1 MHEIYFDRIPGSNR
15 AGNSIHRFY
24 IVQLLLVCTEPLIP
38 ENKNLSVIFIYVFFV
53 DSMMHTVVGGRYKE
67 ELNKTKLMQIY
78 SKLMDDGL
86 PPENLISITEGELT
100 RRVRQLMA
108 MELLGTLLD
117 GLSPE
122 EIQIF
127 NEAVKGR

>member
-1 MHEIYFDRIPGSNR
+1 MSAELLKDTALNRISKVVDQVFE
-15 AGNSIHRFY
+15 NSD
-24 IVQLLLVCTEPLIP
+24 V
-38 ENKNLSVIFIYVFFV
+38 
-53 DSMMHTVVGGRYKE
+53 YKE

-78 SKLMDDGL
+78 SDLMDNGL